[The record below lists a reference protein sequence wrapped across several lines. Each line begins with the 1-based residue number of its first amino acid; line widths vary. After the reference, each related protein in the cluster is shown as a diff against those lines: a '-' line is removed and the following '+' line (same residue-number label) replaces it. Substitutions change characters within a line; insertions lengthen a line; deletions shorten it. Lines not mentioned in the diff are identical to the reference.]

1 MNGSILIPE
10 KFKLNG
16 KTIEVIIDNEYC
28 QQENLLGEAD
38 FTDKIITLC
47 DRSKGHKL
55 SKIEKEK
62 VYYHEL
68 VHMILDAMGK
78 DVLKY
83 NEDFVDRF
91 SLLLWEFEKSKR

>member
-16 KTIEVIIDNEYC
+16 KTIEVIIDNDYC
-28 QQENLLGEAD
+28 QHETLLGEAD

-47 DRSKGHKL
+47 DRFNGQKL
-55 SKIEKEK
+55 SKNNKEK
-62 VYYHEL
+62 IYYHEL

-78 DVLKY
+78 DVLKFD
-83 NEDFVDRF
+83 EDFVDRF

>member
-16 KTIEVIIDNEYC
+16 KTIEVIIDNDYC

-47 DRSKGHKL
+47 DRFNGLKL
-55 SKIEKEK
+55 SKNNKEK
-62 VYYHEL
+62 IYYHEL

-78 DVLKY
+78 DVLKFD
-83 NEDFVDRF
+83 EDFVDRF

>member
-16 KTIEVIIDNEYC
+16 KTIEVIIDNDYC
-28 QQENLLGEAD
+28 ASENLLGEAD

-47 DRSKGHKL
+47 DRFNGQKL
-55 SKIEKEK
+55 SKNEKEK

-68 VHMILDAMGK
+68 IHMILDAMGK

-83 NEDFVDRF
+83 DEDFVDRF
-91 SLLLWEFEKSKR
+91 AVLLHEYEKSKK